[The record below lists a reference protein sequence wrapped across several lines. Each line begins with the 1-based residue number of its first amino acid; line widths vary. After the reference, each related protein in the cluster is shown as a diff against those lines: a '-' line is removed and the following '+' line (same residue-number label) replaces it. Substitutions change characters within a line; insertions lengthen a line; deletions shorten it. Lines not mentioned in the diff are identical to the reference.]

1 MRGAACAFDSS
12 PVLQLITDR
21 QRGPQDLLSAL
32 ARAVAAGVRW
42 VQIRDKR
49 APAEQ
54 LYRFGRQL
62 QEDRRFSGISLLVND
77 RADVAL
83 ALDAA
88 GVHLA
93 KKSLPPAAVRR
104 FFPPQKYVGVS
115 VHSVDEAVR
124 AAEAGADYLTF
135 GHVYATASH
144 PGAPPKEVRMLRE
157 VVEAV
162 SCPVLAIGG
171 ITAENV
177 AEVLQTGC
185 AGVTVIGAILQAPDP
200 YRATRRLLEA
210 MAGVQAVPKQPFAL
224 AAK

>member
-1 MRGAACAFDSS
+1 M
-12 PVLQLITDR
+12 QLITDR
-21 QRGPQDLLSAL
+21 QRGPQDLLFGL

-62 QEDRRFSGISLLVND
+62 QEDRRFVGISLFVND

-104 FFPPQKYVGVS
+104 FFPPQKYIGVS
-115 VHSVDEAVR
+115 VHSLEEAVR
-124 AAEAGADYLTF
+124 AAAEGADYLTF

-144 PGAPPKEVRMLRE
+144 PGVPPREVGMLRE

-162 SCPVLAIGG
+162 PCPVLAIGG

-177 AEVLQTGC
+177 AEVLETGC
-185 AGVTVIGAILQAPDP
+185 AGVAVIGAILQAPDP

-210 MAGVQAVPKQPFAL
+210 MADAKAVPKKPFVL
-224 AAK
+224 TGK